1 MKENLNKYFT
11 RSEFACKCGC
21 GFRTVDVE
29 MLDVLT
35 DLREHFD
42 EPVRSNSGCRCEKHN
57 QAIGGSSRSKHIF
70 ACADDITVDNVSP
83 KKVYDYLDKR
93 HPDEYGLGL
102 HKTFVHIDIRSTKW
116 RQEYND

>member
-1 MKENLNKYFT
+1 MKEMLNKYFS
-11 RSEFACKCGC
+11 RSEFACSCGC

-35 DLREHFD
+35 DLREHFG

-83 KKVYDYLDKR
+83 EKVYDYLDKR
-93 HPDEYGLGL
+93 YPVYGLGL
-102 HKTFVHIDIRSTKW
+102 HKTFVHFDIRSTKW
-116 RQEYND
+116 RQIYHI